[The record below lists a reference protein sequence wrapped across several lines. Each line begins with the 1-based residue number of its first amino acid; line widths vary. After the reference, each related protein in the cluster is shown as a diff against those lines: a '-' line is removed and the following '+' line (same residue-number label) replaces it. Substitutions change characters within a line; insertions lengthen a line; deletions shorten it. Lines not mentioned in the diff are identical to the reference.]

1 MVNQPNVDTPS
12 PRAVTLARI
21 WFLVLGFAW
30 LLGGFLVGGTT
41 GGSHWSGLIL
51 VAVGALHFTAAR
63 FARKLAVLVSS
74 FGS

>member
-21 WFLVLGFAW
+21 WLLVLGFAW
-30 LLGGFLVGGTT
+30 VLAGLSVGSTV

-63 FARKLAVLVSS
+63 FARKLAVLASS
-74 FGS
+74 FGP

>member
-21 WFLVLGFAW
+21 WLLILGFAW
-30 LLGGFLVGGTT
+30 VLAGLSVGGALGG
-41 GGSHWSGLIL
+41 SRWWGLAL

-63 FARKLAVLVSS
+63 FARKLAVWVSS
-74 FGS
+74 FGP

>member
-21 WFLVLGFAW
+21 WLLVLGFAW
-30 LLGGFLVGGTT
+30 LLAGFSVGGTL
-41 GGSHWSGLIL
+41 GGSHWRGLIL

-63 FARKLAVLVSS
+63 FARKLVVLVSA
-74 FGS
+74 FGP